1 MTLYLRHRPNQLS
14 DVFGNENAIASLR
27 SLLKKKED
35 FPTAI
40 LIYGPT
46 GCGKTTI
53 ARIIKKELGCKDED
67 FTELN
72 MANTRGIDTIREII
86 QASNYG
92 TFSGGAKIY
101 LIDECFPGTTK
112 VLIDYDKAVCIKDI
126 VNYPHIKEVLS
137 YDLQK
142 HQILR
147 KPISRKIKR
156 RFSGTRVKLTLES
169 NGKIYRS
176 SCTASHKFFV
186 INKGEVPAEKLVS
199 GDKIVKFDGNVDKF
213 YQCRSC
219 GKLFKTQHILN
230 GHIRSHYP
238 FSHHI
243 EGNCKYCGKYFRY
256 VRQHEFRIH
265 ELSMIEKEKI
275 GNKISSKLKGVSS
288 DARKEACRKRERE
301 ISPEKKSERIRNAV
315 LGWKKTWGALPEEE
329 KNRRRQRFIS
339 LPLNSSF
346 PNKPEKKVIEMNVDK
361 VEYTGDGSF
370 WINLPDSSGGYKA
383 KNPDFVVRERDQSGR
398 IVKVVKYIEV
408 MDREFWHK
416 ENYKEIAD
424 LYKRAGKDLLVLD
437 AKDVLKNFEMSKA
450 KLEAFVNNSYTIV
463 KDVKVLHL
471 TGKQHE
477 GWVYNLEIKDTHN
490 YFACA
495 EGNDHLLPL
504 LVSNCHK
511 LTNDAQNALLKVLED
526 TPPKVY
532 FILCTTDPEKVIA
545 TVRNRCSTFKV
556 STLPSFII
564 SSLLEKVCKA
574 EGKSIA
580 KDVLK
585 EITRVGKGS
594 PRSSLN
600 LLEKELDVDPKGALK
615 ELEDLD
621 ISESKTKD
629 IIYLLLKSKSADKWE
644 QMSKLIKNL
653 EQFEPEAFRVGIL
666 NYFSKVLL
674 GEEKVDGLHA
684 GRVSLMME
692 CFSQPFL
699 YGGYGLLVNALFKA
713 SSI

>member
-27 SLLKKKED
+27 ALLKKKED

-53 ARIIKKELGCKDED
+53 ARIIKKELGCRDED

-101 LIDECFPGTTK
+101 LIDE
-112 VLIDYDKAVCIKDI
+112 
-126 VNYPHIKEVLS
+126 
-137 YDLQK
+137 
-142 HQILR
+142 
-147 KPISRKIKR
+147 
-156 RFSGTRVKLTLES
+156 
-169 NGKIYRS
+169 
-176 SCTASHKFFV
+176 
-186 INKGEVPAEKLVS
+186 
-199 GDKIVKFDGNVDKF
+199 
-213 YQCRSC
+213 
-219 GKLFKTQHILN
+219 
-230 GHIRSHYP
+230 
-238 FSHHI
+238 
-243 EGNCKYCGKYFRY
+243 
-256 VRQHEFRIH
+256 
-265 ELSMIEKEKI
+265 
-275 GNKISSKLKGVSS
+275 
-288 DARKEACRKRERE
+288 
-301 ISPEKKSERIRNAV
+301 
-315 LGWKKTWGALPEEE
+315 
-329 KNRRRQRFIS
+329 
-339 LPLNSSF
+339 
-346 PNKPEKKVIEMNVDK
+346 
-361 VEYTGDGSF
+361 
-370 WINLPDSSGGYKA
+370 
-383 KNPDFVVRERDQSGR
+383 
-398 IVKVVKYIEV
+398 
-408 MDREFWHK
+408 
-416 ENYKEIAD
+416 
-424 LYKRAGKDLLVLD
+424 
-437 AKDVLKNFEMSKA
+437 
-450 KLEAFVNNSYTIV
+450 
-463 KDVKVLHL
+463 
-471 TGKQHE
+471 
-477 GWVYNLEIKDTHN
+477 
-490 YFACA
+490 
-495 EGNDHLLPL
+495 
-504 LVSNCHK
+504 CHK

-564 SSLLEKVCKA
+564 SSLLEKVCRA